1 MDQFQLL
8 DKGKEELK
16 SAKTMSMELYAMTS
30 GTDLM
35 VMLSAD
41 SSTSQLVCNV
51 IKFKEAVSNIS
62 VPLPISSFSMLHAE
76 IWEGVVYGVCGC

>member
-16 SAKTMSMELYAMTS
+16 SAKIISMELCVMTF

-41 SSTSQLVCNV
+41 SSTSLPVCNV
-51 IKFKEAVSNIS
+51 IKFKEAASRVFTIQI
-62 VPLPISSFSMLHAE
+62 LCRFLTD
-76 IWEGVVYGVCGC
+76 